1 MQRYE
6 KISILGRFFLL
17 FSENRSKSLLAFRR
31 LPNPCTAEDI
41 DSAYSYISNA
51 ILLLSEDKD
60 SILFL
65 AKRKDKYKK
74 QLSMLLLSK
83 IMLIFAEIMEKAMI
97 Q

>member
-1 MQRYE
+1 MSSR
-6 KISILGRFFLL
+6 
-17 FSENRSKSLLAFRR
+17 
-31 LPNPCTAEDI
+31 
-41 DSAYSYISNA
+41 ISNA
-51 ILLLSEDKD
+51 MLLLSEDKD